1 MKNISVLVSGGGT
14 NLQALIDAQNSNIIK
29 SGKITL
35 VISNKKDAYA
45 LKRAENAGIE
55 TKVVVKKECRDSV
68 EFEDKIIEL
77 LKENQIDLIV
87 LAGFMCILSKKFTN
101 EFKDRILNVHPS
113 LIPSFCG
120 PGMYGIHVHEAAY
133 ARGVKVSG
141 ATVHFVS
148 NVVDGG
154 PIILQRA
161 IDISDC
167 ASPEAIQEKILYNIE
182 HKILVEAVKL
192 YCDNK
197 LKVENE
203 RVTII

>member
-1 MKNISVLVSGGGT
+1 MVRIAVLISGSGT
-14 NLQALIDAQNSNIIK
+14 NLQSLIDAYLNKEINGEIALVVSNR
-29 SGKITL
+29 
-35 VISNKKDAYA
+35 KKAYG
-45 LKRAENAGIE
+45 LERAKNAGIE
-55 TKVVVKKECRDSV
+55 AMHIKD
-68 EFEDKIIEL
+68 EDLLIET
-77 LKENQIDLIV
+77 LKEKKIDLIV
-87 LAGFMCILSKKFTN
+87 LAGYLAIVSDKLINHYENKIIN
-101 EFKDRILNVHPS
+101 IHPS

-120 PGMYGIHVHEAAY
+120 SGFYGIHVHEHAFN
-133 ARGVKVSG
+133 RGVKVSG

-167 ASPEAIQEKILYNIE
+167 NTPEEIQLKILYNIE

-197 LKVENE
+197 IKVENE